1 MLFMNAM
8 NLIKPLLIAFIIGI
22 FFIAGSELSAAPPKP
37 ITVSQLTEKLHY
49 FAGHGGNIL
58 ISAGVDGVFMVDDQY
73 ATQSGPIQDALEK
86 LSLPAPKFL
95 INTHWHHD
103 HSGSNEHFE
112 NAGALIFAHENVR
125 KRLSEE
131 QFIAF
136 FKSKVPAAHPAAL
149 PVVTFSDRMN
159 LHINGDD
166 IIVLH
171 APNAHTDGDAMIYFE
186 RDNVLH
192 TGDVFFEN
200 MYPFI
205 DTSSGGTVGGVIEA
219 IEAVLPMLDEET
231 RIVPGHGPITDK
243 KGMVAYQKMLQSI
256 QKNIAGQIIAGHSE
270 EQVVLSKPTKAF
282 DERYASGFLKPDN
295 FVRLIYQN
303 IVYTTLN

>member
-1 MLFMNAM
+1 MFAAKTLKPSVVT
-8 NLIKPLLIAFIIGI
+8 LISVTLIVTAFGI
-22 FFIAGSELSAAPPKP
+22 SAAPPKP
-37 ITVSQLTEKLHY
+37 ITVSKLTDTLYY

-73 ATQSGPIQDALEK
+73 PTQSGPIQEALEN

-103 HSGSNEHFE
+103 HSGSNQHFE
-112 NAGALIFAHENVR
+112 NQGALIFAHENVR

-136 FKSKVPAAHPAAL
+136 FKSKVPAAHPSAL
-149 PVVTFSDRMN
+149 PIITFSDRMS
-159 LHINGDD
+159 LHLNDDD
-166 IIVLH
+166 IVVLH
-171 APNAHTDGDAMIYFE
+171 AANAHTDGDAMIYFK
-186 RDNVLH
+186 RNNVLH

-219 IEAVLPMLDEET
+219 IEKILPMLDEQT
-231 RIVPGHGPITDK
+231 QIIPGHGPVTDK
-243 KGMVAYQKMLQSI
+243 KGIVAYQKMLQSI
-256 QKNIAGQIIAGHSE
+256 RKNISNQIIAGQSE

-282 DERYASGFLKPDN
+282 DARYASGFLKADN

-303 IVYTTLN
+303 IVHTTLN